1 MLEFIQLLKQR
12 YQSVIT
18 QLDNKNPRYLEYQQC
33 IEQLVYAEAFIR
45 KGLLI
50 ADQPHFP
57 LQIAVIGPTQ
67 VGKSSVVNLLLK
79 DSSAGVS
86 PLAGYTVHPQGFCHD
101 SSLEACSGLQYY
113 FGRFQQLEPVL
124 LSRDRLDCY
133 ALSTSNKRSDVL
145 PACVLWDTPDFD
157 SIDAG
162 DYREGV
168 IRTVAL
174 ADLVVLV
181 VSKEKY
187 ADQSVWEL
195 MKTIEPFGQPTLICL
210 NKLAEGSESLV
221 LASLEQKWRQSRR
234 DPMPT
239 VISMLFQ
246 KQTASPIWP
255 ENAQRTIFKLAKRVQ
270 PNTRLN
276 NSNF

>member
-45 KGLLI
+45 
-50 ADQPHFP
+50 
-57 LQIAVIGPTQ
+57 
-67 VGKSSVVNLLLK
+67 N
-79 DSSAGVS
+79 SSAGVS